1 MTILDVS
8 AIISAVSL
16 VAIAAGPW
24 LRGKADA
31 PVIQVTASEPVIQV
45 NVPPPHVVVEVVPA
59 YAPVSMAPAANYSST
74 VDHGEVQILKVTGD
88 GHSHIGYRHPAH
100 PDVQEA
106 LNSPHL
112 AVRWPD
118 GRIESQVTAGD
129 GNG

>member
-8 AIISAVSL
+8 AIISAASL

-24 LRGKADA
+24 LRGKVDA
-31 PVIQVTASEPVIQV
+31 PVIQVSVPEPVIQV
-45 NVPPPHVVVEVVPA
+45 NVPPAHVVVEVVPIGGQTTA
-59 YAPVSMAPAANYSST
+59 GHQNVSQPVTDA
-74 VDHGEVQILKVTGD
+74 VQILKVTDD
-88 GHSHIGYRHPAH
+88 GHSHIGYRHASH

-106 LNSPHL
+106 LNSPLL

-118 GRIESQVTAGD
+118 GRIESQGTAGD